1 MLDAGP
7 WHLAGEGERLE
18 PEPGTVE
25 TGEWRVEAGRMRID
39 NISEY
44 TPSIQRFESIEY
56 SCSNA
61 GAGVYS
67 MFTVFGY
74 IKVFDPPITTIKARD
89 R

>member
-1 MLDAGP
+1 MLDP
-7 WHLAGEGERLE
+7 WQARARGWNRNLE
-18 PEPGTVE
+18 Q
-25 TGEWRVEAGRMRID
+25 WRDEAGRMRID

-67 MFTVFGY
+67 IFAVFGY